1 MPHVV
6 SFLHGRTNSAPESS
20 NGCGGN
26 AGTFKEMFLATV
38 SGGSPTQDGV
48 CHPTSAYISSLFLQ
62 VRFCP
67 RLTSRRP
74 ILSYA
79 ARTKRKF
86 SCPKEPVFETNYES
100 FTLKSTFVRSVHIS
114 CTVPS
119 RLEHDAAFL
128 LCSFEGFCLLQGCA
142 ERCLCSCLCQ
152 SRHAPIFSSM
162 STMAV

>member
-1 MPHVV
+1 MKIIIAYISSHSKGPEQDQLRSPFVPHV
-6 SFLHGRTNSAPESS
+6 RN
-20 NGCGGN
+20 N
-26 AGTFKEMFLATV
+26 AERSIHNF
-38 SGGSPTQDGV
+38 D
-48 CHPTSAYISSLFLQ
+48 CHISSLFLQ

-128 LCSFEGFCLLQGCA
+128 LCSFEGFCFLQGCA